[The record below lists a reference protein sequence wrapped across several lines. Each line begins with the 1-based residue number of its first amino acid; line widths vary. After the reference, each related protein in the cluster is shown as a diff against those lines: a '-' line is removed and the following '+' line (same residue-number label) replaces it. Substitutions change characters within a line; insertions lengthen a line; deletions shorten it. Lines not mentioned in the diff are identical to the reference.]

1 MMQTQNS
8 RADGSGAMFDGIAPR
23 YDVLNRLMSF
33 GLDRRWRRQ
42 LVASLKLARLPQ
54 GASVLDVA
62 TGTGDVALA
71 LLRARPDLRVTGL
84 DPSPGMLALA
94 AQKRAHQNLHEG
106 ALALVEGDAQ
116 AMPFADDTF
125 AGACISFGI
134 RNVPD
139 RLKGLSEMRRVV
151 QRGGTVA
158 ILELGEPKDG
168 PLKTLARWH
177 VHTLVP
183 FLGRLLSGAGA
194 YAYLQQSIA
203 QFPPPEDFLA
213 LMRQAGLEEVSAKRL
228 SFGAVHLYTGRVG

>member
-1 MMQTQNS
+1 MQTQKS

-23 YDVLNRLMSF
+23 YDFLNRLMSF
-33 GLDRRWRRQ
+33 GMDGRWRRQ
-42 LVASLKLARLPQ
+42 LVAALNLSRLPA
-54 GASVLDVA
+54 GAHILDVA

-71 LLRARPDLRVTGL
+71 LLKKRPDLRVTGL
-84 DPSPGMLALA
+84 DPSAGMLTLA
-94 AQKRAHQNLHEG
+94 AHKRAHRRLDE
-106 ALALVEGDAQ
+106 ATLALVEGDAQ
-116 AMPFADDTF
+116 AMPFADHTF
-125 AGACISFGI
+125 DGACISFGI

-151 QRGGTVA
+151 KKGGTVA

-168 PLKTLARWH
+168 ALKTLARWH

-183 FLGRLLSGAGA
+183 FLGRMLSGAGA